1 MINLQLERFRC
12 PQDGSPLALADE
24 GVLARL
30 NQAIEAG
37 NLQNG
42 AGQSLTAPI
51 CAGLI
56 RAEADLLYPIV
67 DKIPVLLAGEAISL
81 DQLSYSE

>member
-1 MINLQLERFRC
+1 MLHLNLERFRC
-12 PQDGSPLALADE
+12 PQDGSPLALADAA
-24 GVLARL
+24 VLAQL

-42 AGQSLTAPI
+42 AGQSLTVPI
-51 CAGLI
+51 SAGLL
-56 RAEADLLYPIV
+56 RAQADLLYPIV

-81 DQLSYSE
+81 DQLPHSV

>member
-1 MINLQLERFRC
+1 MTHLSLERFRC
-12 PQDGSPLALADE
+12 PQNGSPLALADE
-24 GVLARL
+24 GVLARV

-42 AGQSLTAPI
+42 AGQSLTTPI
-51 CAGLI
+51 SAGLL
-56 RAEADLLYPIV
+56 RAQADLLYPIV

-81 DQLSYSE
+81 DQLSHSE